1 MQTTYEIALNE
12 FREASA
18 IVRRAFGAVS
28 EARELQIIADSQHKA
43 ASIALG
49 EAQARM
55 DAADKALA
63 AAREAPAAKLEP
75 ATILPLEAAKPVHVF
90 ASFRDPLDD
99 ALDAIGIA
107 NEKARQAAAN
117 GTVIDAQADGI
128 GIG

>member
-55 DAADKALA
+55 DAADKGLA
-63 AAREAPAAKLEP
+63 AAREVPAAKP
-75 ATILPLEAAKPVHVF
+75 DPVF
-90 ASFRDPLDD
+90 ASFRDPMDE
-99 ALDAIGIA
+99 ALEAIGIA

-117 GTVIDAQADGI
+117 GAVIDAQADGI

>member
-18 IVRRAFGAVS
+18 IVRCAFGAVS

-55 DAADKALA
+55 DAADKALS
-63 AAREAPAAKLEP
+63 AAREAPKP
-75 ATILPLEAAKPVHVF
+75 APTPDPVF
-90 ASFRDPLDD
+90 ASFHDPKPGQVT
-99 ALDAIGIA
+99 AEHQA
-107 NEKARQAAAN
+107 KAAGPFADIKPN
-117 GTVIDAQADGI
+117 GAVIDAQADGI

>member
-55 DAADKALA
+55 DAADKALTY
-63 AAREAPAAKLEP
+63 AREAPKP
-75 ATILPLEAAKPVHVF
+75 APTHTTAEVDDVTKAKPAPVF
-90 ASFRDPLDD
+90 ASFRDVD
-99 ALDAIGIA
+99 APPVP
-107 NEKARQAAAN
+107 N
-117 GTVIDAQADGI
+117 GAVIDAQADGI